1 MLKERVRF
9 DRQRITSTSWT
20 EYPILR
26 FSEVPDVEVEVIQR
40 PEIDPVGAG
49 EAAHGPV
56 TAAIANAVFDALG
69 VRVRD
74 LPITRDSNHRR
85 DGIDLM
91 SSLNILS
98 GGAAQGLV
106 GSLTPAFKAQTG
118 FDIAGEFGAVGVM
131 ADKLRKGT
139 PADIVILTAAL
150 VAKLAE
156 EKLVVAAS
164 IADVGLVETAL
175 AVRTGDPQVTVKDAA
190 GLREALLASDAIFV
204 PDTKASTAGIHVA
217 NVLDQL
223 GIADEVAA
231 RLRIF
236 PNGATAM
243 RELAAS
249 EARRPI
255 GCTQS
260 TEIISTK
267 GVTLSGSLPPG
278 CELATMYTAG
288 ITVAA
293 AHPQQAQ
300 DLIDLLTGAGQ
311 QEQRQRA
318 GFISGRS
325 QAPT

>member
-1 MLKERVRF
+1 M
-9 DRQRITSTSWT
+9 ST
-20 EYPILR
+20 
-26 FSEVPDVEVEVIQR
+26 
-40 PEIDPVGAG
+40 
-49 EAAHGPV
+49 
-56 TAAIANAVFDALG
+56 
-69 VRVRD
+69 
-74 LPITRDSNHRR
+74 
-85 DGIDLM
+85 
-91 SSLNILS
+91 LNILS
-98 GGAAQGLV
+98 GGAAQGLI
-106 GSLTPAFKAQTG
+106 GSLASAFKGHTD
-118 FDIAGEFGAVGVM
+118 FEVTGEFGAVGVM

-150 VAKLAE
+150 LAKLAE
-156 EKLVVAAS
+156 EKLVVAATIS
-164 IADVGLVETAL
+164 DVGLVETAL
-175 AVRTGDPQVTVKDAA
+175 AVRTGDPEVAVRDAA
-190 GLREALLASDAIFV
+190 DLREVLLASDAIFV

-217 NVLDQL
+217 NVLDRL
-223 GIADEVAA
+223 GIADEIAS

-249 EARRPI
+249 DARRPI

-293 AHPQQAQ
+293 AHPKQAQ

-325 QAPT
+325 QASK